1 MIMSYLILK
10 HLSSSDL
17 PAKWTKLLPVGQ
29 NFTISIVAEG
39 AGHQSSSSKSIN
51 ENKGL
56 SVFRRQW
63 KENFFDPS

>member
-1 MIMSYLILK
+1 MSYLILK

-17 PAKWTKLLPVGQ
+17 PAKWTKLLPDGQ
-29 NFTISIVAEG
+29 TFTISIVTES
-39 AGHQSSSSKSIN
+39 AGHQSSRDESIN